1 MPGRSSLIQIA
12 ALLFALIFSAAPAS
26 FQQPDPSYRPRLT
39 GVIVEGQQRYKEST
53 IIVASG
59 LVVDKPTS
67 LQDIATAA
75 NRLATLGIFKKVR
88 YQYSNTPDEISVLFH
103 VDEETNLLPCVLDNF
118 VWFSDAEL
126 IADLREHVPFF
137 DMVLPPVG
145 DIIGQVRAEL
155 ARFLVAKNIPAQVDY
170 VGYTPGIGLPISQHI
185 FMATGLDLPIR
196 AVHFSGAQDKFLG
209 PLTAASREL
218 MQQDYSRLTTI
229 QYAHATLLP
238 VYLEKGYLRADFGE
252 PKIESVTPSK
262 KIATLDI
269 SILIPVIEGRIYRW
283 NGAQWH
289 GVQAVSPDKLT
300 EGLGQR
306 VGDPAN
312 LIKFNR
318 GLDAARAIYEKSG
331 YLEAE
336 FAVKK
341 IFEESDGSVSF
352 DIGVTEGIQFRMG
365 ELEITGLLGNAAEGF
380 RKAWKLKRGDVFD
393 GSYPAEYLAKEVPPR
408 LSRLGFKMASA
419 RESRKLD
426 HENHRVDVTLN
437 F

>member
-196 AVHFSGAQDKFLG
+196 AIRFSGAQDKFLG

-269 SILIPVIEGRIYRW
+269 AILIPVIEGRIYKW

-289 GVQAVSPDKLT
+289 GVQAASPGKLT

-312 LIKFNR
+312 LIKFTR

-352 DIGVTEGIQFRMG
+352 DIGVTEGIQYRMG
-365 ELEITGLLGNAAEGF
+365 ELEIAGLPGNAAEGF
-380 RKAWKLKRGDVFD
+380 RKAWKLKPGDVFD
-393 GSYPAEYLAKEVPPR
+393 GSYPEEFLAKEVPPR

-426 HENHRVDVTLN
+426 RENHRVDVTLN

>member
-1 MPGRSSLIQIA
+1 MPGRFAPTISAIVSL
-12 ALLFALIFSAAPAS
+12 ALIIPVPTSARL
-26 FQQPDPSYRPRLT
+26 QNDPLYRPRLT
-39 GVIVEGQQRYKEST
+39 GVIVEGQQKFKEST
-53 IIVASG
+53 IVAASG

-67 LQDIATAA
+67 LQDIANAA

-88 YQYSNTPDEISVLFH
+88 YQYSNSPNEISVLFH

-126 IADLREHVPFF
+126 IADLRERVPFF

-145 DIIGQVRAEL
+145 DVIVQVRAEL
-155 ARFLVAKNIPAQVDY
+155 ARFLAAKNIPAQVDY

-185 FMATGLDLPIR
+185 FMATGIDLPIR

-229 QYAHATLLP
+229 QYAHAMLLP

-269 SILIPVIEGRIYRW
+269 AIVIPVIEGRIYKW
-283 NGAQWH
+283 NGALWH
-289 GVQAVSPDKLT
+289 GVQAVTPDKLT
-300 EGLGQR
+300 EGLGQHL
-306 VGDPAN
+306 GEPAN

-318 GLDAARAIYEKSG
+318 GLDAARAVYEKSG
-331 YLEAE
+331 YLESE
-336 FAVKK
+336 FQVKK

-365 ELEITGLLGNAAEGF
+365 DLEIAGLPGNAAEGF
-380 RKAWKLKRGDVFD
+380 RKAWKLKPGDVFD
-393 GSYPAEYLAKEVPPR
+393 GSYSAEFLAKEVPPR

-426 HENHRVDVTLN
+426 HESHRVDVTLN